1 MSVNKKSK
9 GLSIFAFLVYFF
21 LLAPLAII
29 IATSFGPDKS
39 LIFPPK
45 GFSLKWMMNIFKIEM
60 FRKTFLISMQLSVIG
75 TIIALIMGIP
85 AAYALSRY
93 NFKGKNFFNSIFLSP
108 VLIPGIVLGFSLLK
122 YLVIYSKLN
131 VYTSLL
137 IGHVIIIIPY
147 IIRVISSSLSTFDY
161 SIEEASMSLGANKIK
176 TFFVV
181 VLPNIR
187 SGVIAAFILAFI
199 NSFNNV
205 PVSVFLTGPGVST
218 LPIQMLIHV
227 EYNFD
232 PTIAAL
238 SVVLMLM
245 TAILMFII
253 ERTLGLRYFAK

>member
-1 MSVNKKSK
+1 MSRKSK
-9 GLSIFAFLVYFF
+9 GLGIFAFLVYFF
-21 LLAPLAII
+21 LLAPLVII

-39 LIFPPK
+39 LVFPPK
-45 GFSLKWMMNIFKIEM
+45 GFSLKWMINIFKTEM
-60 FRKTFLISMQLSVIG
+60 FRKTFIISLELSIKG
-75 TIIALIMGIP
+75 TIFALIMGIP

-93 NFKGKNFFNSIFLSP
+93 DFKGKNFFSSIFLSP

-122 YLVIYSKLN
+122 YLVILGDMDIYN
-131 VYTSLL
+131 SLL
-137 IGHVIIIIPY
+137 IGHTIIIIPY
-147 IIRVISSSLSTFDY
+147 IIRVISSSLSNFDY
-161 SIEEASMSLGANKIK
+161 SIEEASMSLGANKLK
-176 TFFVV
+176 TFFLI

-205 PVSVFLTGPGVST
+205 PVSLFLTGPGVST

-238 SVVLMLM
+238 SVILMVM
-245 TAILMFII
+245 TAILMFIV
-253 ERTLGLRYFAK
+253 ERTLGLSYFAN

>member
-1 MSVNKKSK
+1 MSMNRKSK
-9 GLSIFAFLVYFF
+9 GLSIFAFFVYFF
-21 LLAPLAII
+21 LLAPLVII
-29 IATSFGPDKS
+29 IATSFGPDKA
-39 LIFPPK
+39 LIFPPR
-45 GFSLKWMMNIFKIEM
+45 GFSLKWMANIFKVKA
-60 FRKTFLISMQLSVIG
+60 FRETFLISMQLSVIG
-75 TIIALIMGIP
+75 TVIALILGIP
-85 AAYALSRY
+85 AAYGLSRY
-93 NFKGKNFFNSIFLSP
+93 NFKGKNFFNGIFLSP
-108 VLIPGIVLGFSLLK
+108 VLIPGIVLGFSLLR
-122 YLVIYSKLN
+122 YLVIFSKLPI
-131 VYTSLL
+131 YTSLL

-147 IIRVISSSLSTFDY
+147 IIRVISSSLSNFDY
-161 SIEEASMSLGANKIK
+161 SIEEASMSLGANRIK

-205 PVSVFLTGPGVST
+205 PVSLFLTGPGIST

-245 TAILMFII
+245 TAILMLII
-253 ERTLGLRYFAK
+253 ERTLGLKFFAK

>member
-1 MSVNKKSK
+1 MSMNKKSK

-21 LLAPLAII
+21 LLAPLVII

-39 LIFPPK
+39 LVFPPK
-45 GFSLKWMMNIFKIEM
+45 GFSLKWMANIFKIEM
-60 FRKTFLISMQLSVIG
+60 FRKSFLISMQLSIIG
-75 TIIALIMGIP
+75 TVIALILGIP

-93 NFKGKNFFNSIFLSP
+93 NFKGKNFLNSIFLSP
-108 VLIPGIVLGFSLLK
+108 VIIPGIVLGFSLLR
-122 YLVIYSKLN
+122 YLVIYSKLPI
-131 VYTSLL
+131 YTSLL

-147 IIRVISSSLSTFDY
+147 IIRVISSSLSNFDY

-205 PVSVFLTGPGVST
+205 PVSVFLTGPGIST

-238 SVVLMLM
+238 SVVLMFM
-245 TAILMFII
+245 TGLLMFAI

>member
-1 MSVNKKSK
+1 MNNNSR
-9 GLSIFAFLVYFF
+9 GLKIFAFVVYFF
-21 LLAPLAII
+21 LLAPLVI
-29 IATSFGPDKS
+29 IAISSFGAEKS
-39 LIFPPK
+39 LVFPPN
-45 GFSLKWMMNIFKIEM
+45 GFSLKWIANIFKIEM
-60 FRKTFLISMQLSVIG
+60 FRKTFLISMQLSIFG
-75 TIIALIMGIP
+75 TLIALILGIP

-93 NFKGKNFFNSIFLSP
+93 NFKGKSFFNGIFLSP
-108 VLIPGIVLGFSLLK
+108 VLIPGIVLGFSLLR
-122 YLVIYSKLN
+122 YLVVYSKLN

-147 IIRVISSSLSTFDY
+147 IIRVISSSLSNFDY
-161 SIEEASMSLGANKIK
+161 SIEEASMSLGANKVK
-176 TFFVV
+176 TFFTV

-205 PVSVFLTGPGVST
+205 PISLFLTGPGVST

-238 SVVLMLM
+238 SLVLMVM
-245 TAILMFII
+245 TALLMFII
-253 ERTLGLRYFAK
+253 EKTLGLAYFAK

>member
-1 MSVNKKSK
+1 MNNKSR
-9 GLSIFAFLVYFF
+9 GLKIFAFLVYFF
-21 LLAPLAII
+21 LLAPLVII
-29 IATSFGPDKS
+29 FIASFGAEKS
-39 LIFPPK
+39 LVFPPN
-45 GFSLKWMMNIFKIEM
+45 GFSLKWIANIFKIEM

-75 TIIALIMGIP
+75 TIIALILGIP

-93 NFKGKNFFNSIFLSP
+93 NFKGKGFFNGIFLSP

-122 YLVIYSKLN
+122 YLVIYSKLDI
-131 VYTSLL
+131 YTSLL

-147 IIRVISSSLSTFDY
+147 IIRVISSSLSNFDY

-176 TFFVV
+176 TFFTV

-205 PVSVFLTGPGVST
+205 PISLFLTGPGVST

-238 SVVLMLM
+238 SVLLMAM

-253 ERTLGLRYFAK
+253 ERTLGLSYFAK

>member
-1 MSVNKKSK
+1 MNRKSRA
-9 GLSIFAFLVYFF
+9 LSIFASLVYFF
-21 LLAPLAII
+21 ILAPLVII
-29 IATSFGPDKS
+29 VATSFGPDKA
-39 LIFPPK
+39 LAFPPQ
-45 GFSLKWMMNIFKIEM
+45 GFSLKWMAKIFTVDM
-60 FRKTFLISMQLSVIG
+60 FRKTFLISMQISIIG
-75 TIIALIMGIP
+75 TIMALIMGIP

-93 NFKGKNFFNSIFLSP
+93 DFKGKNFLNGIFLSP

-122 YLVIYSKLN
+122 YLVIFSKLP
-131 VYTSLL
+131 VYSSLL
-137 IGHVIIIIPY
+137 IGHTIITMPY
-147 IIRVISSSLSTFDY
+147 IIRVISSSLSSFDY
-161 SIEEASMSLGANKIK
+161 SIEEASVSLGANKIK
-176 TFFVV
+176 TFFMI

-205 PVSVFLTGPGVST
+205 PISVFLTGPGVST

-238 SVVLMLM
+238 SVVLMAM

-253 ERTLGLRYFAK
+253 EKTLGLRYFAK

>member
-1 MSVNKKSK
+1 MNKKNK
-9 GLSIFAFLVYFF
+9 PLTIFAFLVYLF
-21 LLAPLAII
+21 LLAPLVII
-29 IATSFGPDKS
+29 IISSFGPDKA

-45 GFSLKWMMNIFKIEM
+45 GFSLKWIANVFKIEM
-60 FRKTFLISMQLSVIG
+60 FRKTFFVSMQISIIG
-75 TIIALIMGIP
+75 TLIALILGTP

-122 YLVIYSKLN
+122 YLVSFLGLN
-131 VYTSLL
+131 VYMSLL
-137 IGHVIIIIPY
+137 IGHIIIIMPY
-147 IIRVISSSLSTFDY
+147 IIRVISSSLSNFDY
-161 SIEEASMSLGANKIK
+161 STEEAAMSLGCSKLR
-176 TFFVV
+176 TFFIV
-181 VLPNIR
+181 VLLNIK

-238 SVVLMLM
+238 SVMLM
-245 TAILMFII
+245 IMTALLMFIV
-253 ERTLGLRYFAK
+253 EKTLGLSFFTE